1 VPKVAPLF
9 WLVCTHRPGA
19 DADRPSWKVNLFF
32 ERMGDYYAGRLSPL
46 AHSKLTNVHEFF
58 GDKRRQQTSKK
69 IKKYVLE
76 TENKYL
82 KFQLHLI

>member
-1 VPKVAPLF
+1 
-9 WLVCTHRPGA
+9 
-19 DADRPSWKVNLFF
+19 
-32 ERMGDYYAGRLSPL
+32 MGDYYAGRLSPL

-58 GDKRRQQTSKK
+58 GDKRRQKTSKK